1 MTVAIDPKSP
11 SAVAAAAELEQILRG
26 LPRAQ
31 LEELKETAINA
42 RSAVAVDDPRVEAI
56 ERLLRRL
63 ATLLCKCLGLA
74 HAGGFTEAEVAAA
87 RDQSLRRALVQ
98 RIDEEL
104 SQRAQR
110 KQRPTEEAIKAA
122 SAEEV
127 VAMPADGIAARRS
140 ERLKAA
146 AKLADQQ
153 ATAPVVYTIVKQQH
167 DARRPA
173 PAPTEV
179 AAEEDQQSRHPAPRG

>member
-1 MTVAIDPKSP
+1 MEKTMTAMQRTLPDQS
-11 SAVAAAAELEQILRG
+11 SAAAAAEAELRQLLRS
-26 LPRAQ
+26 LPHAQ
-31 LEELKETAINA
+31 LLELRDAAGAAPT
-42 RSAVAVDDPRVEAI
+42 VAGVL

-63 ATLLCKCLGLA
+63 VTLIGRMLGLE
-74 HAGGFTEAEVAAA
+74 HAGGFTEAEGQVA
-87 RDQSLRRALVQ
+87 REISLRQAVVQ
-98 RIDEEL
+98 HIDDEIA
-104 SQRAQR
+104 QRAQL
-110 KQRPTEEAIKAA
+110 KQQPTEEAVKAA
-122 SAEEV
+122 SSEAG
-127 VAMPADGIAARRS
+127 VAMSADGFAARRG
-140 ERLKAA
+140 ERLIAA